1 VAILKIPKTKSPS
14 PEVKEKRKAGT
25 RAGLTK
31 PAIVEA
37 AAKLI
42 ESAGVS
48 GFSLRKLAKALGV
61 GPTTIHFH
69 FKGAGGGIYAAIV
82 VRALAGVTRPFEP
95 KEEPSA
101 YLGELLFKILEA
113 LHGRPVIAKYVVLQL
128 SANPLMDPLLAERLL
143 LALAVLGVPTEARPR
158 LFHRAM
164 GIIFDMILTE
174 SGRSRAAEQK
184 QASARMHKTIAAL
197 SPMEFPNLTELR
209 AALVAEAVQAGA
221 AKPSPEVAAQYADRL
236 IATLGVK

>member
-1 VAILKIPKTKSPS
+1 LWPSSKYPKRSPRVLRLRKNGR
-14 PEVKEKRKAGT
+14 PE
-25 RAGLTK
+25 RAPGLTK

-42 ESAGVS
+42 ESAGVN

-82 VRALAGVTRPFEP
+82 VRALAGATRPFKP

-113 LHGRPVIAKYVVLQL
+113 LHARPVTAKFVVLQL

-143 LALAVLGVPTEARPR
+143 LVLGALGVPTEARPR
-158 LFHRAM
+158 LFQRAM
-164 GIIFDMILTE
+164 GCIFDMMRMVDILE
-174 SGRSRAAEQK
+174 RHAIFSRS
-184 QASARMHKTIAAL
+184 
-197 SPMEFPNLTELR
+197 
-209 AALVAEAVQAGA
+209 AV
-221 AKPSPEVAAQYADRL
+221 
-236 IATLGVK
+236 